1 MDNEK
6 KKREGST
13 IFVEKEIADRLDK
26 YVKKHNL
33 TRKSFVEKA
42 LAYFEQTGLDMD
54 VWAFEKETAVPL
66 SQLTA
71 RLEAAVK
78 QTEEEQA
85 FRHSLKFF
93 MEDFANRQKSLP
105 LLDNLQKEVNDKDHE
120 LTALKEQLAKLK
132 ESIENESGWGSKK
145 RKIAMINNFL
155 NSLNIE

>member
-1 MDNEK
+1 MENEK

-13 IFVEKEIADRLDK
+13 IFIEKEIADRLDK

-85 FRHSLKFF
+85 FRHFLKSF
-93 MEDFANRQKSLP
+93 MEDFASHQKALP
-105 LLDNLQKEVNDKDHE
+105 LLDDLQQKVNDKDKE
-120 LTALKEQLAKLK
+120 LTTLKEQLAKLK
-132 ESIENESGWGSKK
+132 ESIEKESGWGSKK

-155 NSLNIE
+155 NSLSIE

>member
-13 IFVEKEIADRLDK
+13 IFVEKDTADRLDK

-42 LAYFEQTGLDMD
+42 LVYFEQTGMDLD

-85 FRHSLKFF
+85 FRHSIKSF

-105 LLDNLQKEVNDKDHE
+105 LLDDLQKEVESKDKE
-120 LTALKEQLAKLK
+120 LSTLKEQLTKLK
-132 ESIENESGWGSKK
+132 EDIEKESGWGSKK
-145 RKIAMINNFL
+145 RKMAMINNFL
-155 NSLNIE
+155 HSLNIE

>member
-13 IFVEKEIADRLDK
+13 IFVEKEIADRLDR

-33 TRKSFVEKA
+33 TRKSFVEKS
-42 LAYFEQTGLDMD
+42 LTYFEQTGLDIE

-85 FRHSLKFF
+85 FRHSIKSF
-93 MEDFANRQKSLP
+93 MEDFASHQKALP
-105 LLDNLQKEVNDKDHE
+105 QLGDLQQKVKEKDKELL
-120 LTALKEQLAKLK
+120 TLKEQLAKLK
-132 ESIENESGWGSKK
+132 GSIGNESGWGSKK

>member
-6 KKREGST
+6 KRREGST
-13 IFVEKEIADRLDK
+13 IFIEKNTADRLDK
-26 YVKKHNL
+26 YVKEHNL

-42 LAYFEQTGLDMD
+42 LAYFEQTGMDLD

-85 FRHSLKFF
+85 FRHSLKSF
-93 MEDFANRQKSLP
+93 MTDFANRQQALP
-105 LLDNLQKEVNDKDHE
+105 QLDDLQKKVNNRDHE
-120 LTALKEQLAKLK
+120 LTALKEQLTKLK
-132 ESIENESGWGSKK
+132 EDIEKESGWGSKK
-145 RKIAMINNFL
+145 RKIAMINDFL